1 MGRWVEE
8 EGRAPRRKP
17 GGSPA
22 AARLPGIQAK
32 TRTGWTLFGGGG
44 GVQREMGGSDR
55 MTARLEL
62 QKGRGKNAASY
73 L

>member
-1 MGRWVEE
+1 MGRWVEGE
-8 EGRAPRRKP
+8 EGRGGGQGSPRRKP

-44 GVQREMGGSDR
+44 RATGMGGSDR
-55 MTARLEL
+55 MTARRAL
-62 QKGRGKNAASY
+62 QKGK
-73 L
+73 

>member
-22 AARLPGIQAK
+22 APRLPGIQAK
-32 TRTGWTLFGGGG
+32 TIWGG